1 MVRSLLKLKIAGSTR
16 KKKWFD
22 DMSPILQEPNSEN
35 SLIKYIDNPDEL
47 TWDIE
52 VDVLIIGAGGCG
64 LVAALAAAERGA
76 QVFIVEK
83 EKDAGG
89 NTSLSQAMV
98 PAAGSRLQNELG
110 IADSAQS
117 MVADIL
123 RKNKNESDPEL
134 TLHIAQQSGQLI
146 DWLADNMAIELELL
160 TDFLYP
166 GHSLHRIH
174 ANKTRKGKNLVND
187 LLNAASR
194 FDNISIAYNAPAV
207 RLIAARSDSAVFG
220 AEVQIEGIGNNLARA
235 KKVILALNGFGA
247 NREMLQQYI
256 PQMSSAYYFGHEG
269 NTGEGIRWGEALGA
283 KLVCM
288 GAYQAHGSVAY
299 PHGTLL
305 TWVVISMGGY
315 QVNSR
320 GHRFVN
326 EYHGYSE
333 HALDVLAQEG
343 SVAFEIFDR
352 RIYRA
357 ILEYEDFQQCIRMG
371 AVKEFESID
380 ELAAA
385 FNIPETALAQTHEAF
400 QKAARGESADPFGR
414 TDFGPPLEP
423 PFYGVKVT
431 GALFHT
437 QGGLE
442 VDSSARVLCDNG
454 EPIKNLYAGG
464 GTAAGFSGK
473 AGPSGY
479 LSANGLMAAL
489 ILGKIAG
496 EDAAKSIESGSA

>member
-1 MVRSLLKLKIAGSTR
+1 MAS
-16 KKKWFD
+16 
-22 DMSPILQEPNSEN
+22 ILPGQDLEN
-35 SLIKYIDNPDEL
+35 NLILFVNDQDEL

-52 VDVLIIGAGGCG
+52 VDILVVGAGGCG
-64 LVAALAAAERGA
+64 LVAALAAAELGA

-83 EKDAGG
+83 EKAAGG

-98 PAAGSRLQNELG
+98 PATGSRRQKELG
-110 IADSAQS
+110 IKDSAQL
-117 MVADIL
+117 MVEDIL
-123 RKNKNESDPEL
+123 RKNNNESDPEL
-134 TLHIAQQSGQLI
+134 TLHLARQSGRLI
-146 DWLADNMAIELELL
+146 DWLDEDMGIKLELL

-174 ANKTRKGKNLVND
+174 ANKSRKGKNLINE

-207 RLIAARSDSAVFG
+207 RLIARRSDSAVLG
-220 AEVQIEGIGNNLARA
+220 AEVKIEGIGNNLALA

-269 NTGEGIRWGEALGA
+269 NTGEGIKWGEALGA
-283 KLVCM
+283 KLEYM
-288 GAYQAHGSVAY
+288 GAYQAHGSVAH

-305 TWVVISMGGY
+305 TWVAISIGGY
-315 QVNSR
+315 QVNSQ

-333 HALDVLAQEG
+333 HALDVLAQNG
-343 SVAFEIFDR
+343 GVAYEIFDH
-352 RIYRA
+352 RIYQA
-357 ILEYEDFQQCIRMG
+357 ILDYEDFQQCIRMG
-371 AVKEFESID
+371 AVKKFESIKA
-380 ELAAA
+380 LAQA
-385 FNIPETALAQTHEAF
+385 FNIPETTLAQTHETF
-400 QKAARGESADPFGR
+400 QQAARGESADPFGR
-414 TDFGPPLEP
+414 TDFGLPLAA

-437 QGGLE
+437 QGGLK
-442 VDSSARVLCDNG
+442 VDGSARVVRSNG
-454 EPIKNLYAGG
+454 EAIPNLYAGG

-496 EDAAKSIESGSA
+496 EDAANAIESRG